1 MLGPRR
7 IDQLRDA
14 SRELFNLGVELPLSL
29 RGRIR
34 RTPFVS
40 QIRGLLGCRPRDCQ
54 RDDTPRR
61 LKVARSPAD
70 TPAGPSRMRPKHF
83 GPARRALAL
92 AGGGIVGGLYEVG
105 ALIALDSLFEDFH
118 SRDFDLF
125 VGTSA
130 GALVASLVANGVSP
144 RHIRETLESDR
155 STLPRLSGSRFLS
168 IPWADHLGTLP
179 RMLGALPGIARDVW
193 SNWRD
198 VLVLDTLASL
208 TRHLPNGLFSLD
220 GLEEY
225 VRQVLTSNGRSDE
238 FATLASRLLV
248 PATVLDT
255 GAIHVFGGTR
265 GERTPISRAVAA
277 SAAVPLLFQ
286 PVCIDGIDYIDGAIT
301 KTAHAGL
308 AIERGAQL
316 VVVVNPIRPLVLDR
330 PGTQLREGGALAVA
344 GQAMRIAFHRRL
356 REGLSRHRFEH
367 PEADVVLLEPYE
379 ADLELFDLPL
389 MTYTLRHEVV
399 RRGYRTTVKTIL
411 NDFERYR
418 AVFGRHGMTM
428 ASREDIERRAMRWS
442 SAAAR
447 KVA

>member
-1 MLGPRR
+1 
-7 IDQLRDA
+7 
-14 SRELFNLGVELPLSL
+14 
-29 RGRIR
+29 
-34 RTPFVS
+34 
-40 QIRGLLGCRPRDCQ
+40 
-54 RDDTPRR
+54 
-61 LKVARSPAD
+61 
-70 TPAGPSRMRPKHF
+70 MRPQHY

-105 ALIALDSLFEDFH
+105 ALIALDSLFDDFH

-144 RHIRETLESDR
+144 RHIRDTLESDR

-168 IPWADHLGTLP
+168 IPWRSHLGTLP
-179 RMLGALPGIARDVW
+179 RMLGALPGIAHDVW

-208 TRHLPNGLFSLD
+208 TRHLPHGLFSLD
-220 GLEEY
+220 GLEAY
-225 VRQVLTSNGRSDE
+225 VREVLTSNGRSDD
-238 FATLASRLLV
+238 FSRLASRLLI

-277 SAAVPLLFQ
+277 SAAVPLLFE
-286 PVCIDGIDYIDGAIT
+286 PVCIDGIDYVDGAIT

-316 VVVVNPIRPLVLDR
+316 VVVVNPIRPLVLDHA
-330 PGTQLREGGALAVA
+330 GTGMREGGALAIA
-344 GQAMRIAFHRRL
+344 GQAMRIALHRRL

-367 PEADVVLLEPYE
+367 PDADVILLEPYE
-379 ADLELFDLPL
+379 ADLKLFDLPL
-389 MTYTLRHEVV
+389 MTYSLRHEVV

-411 NDFERYR
+411 NDFDRFR
-418 AVFGRHGMTM
+418 AIFARHGMTM
-428 ASREDIERRAMRWS
+428 ASPEDIERRASRWS
-442 SAAAR
+442 STAR

>member
-1 MLGPRR
+1 M
-7 IDQLRDA
+7 
-14 SRELFNLGVELPLSL
+14 
-29 RGRIR
+29 
-34 RTPFVS
+34 
-40 QIRGLLGCRPRDCQ
+40 RPR
-54 RDDTPRR
+54 
-61 LKVARSPAD
+61 
-70 TPAGPSRMRPKHF
+70 HY

-105 ALIALDSLFEDFH
+105 ALMALDSLFDDFRT
-118 SRDFDLF
+118 RDFDLF

-130 GALVASLVANGVSP
+130 GAFITALVANGVSP
-144 RHIRETLESDR
+144 HRIRDTLESDR

-168 IPWADHLGTLP
+168 IPWMDHLGTVP
-179 RMLGALPGIARDVW
+179 RILGALPGVARDLW
-193 SNWRD
+193 ANWRD

-208 TRHLPNGLFSLD
+208 TRHLPHGLFSLD
-220 GLEEY
+220 GLEAY
-225 VRQVLTSNGRSDE
+225 VREVLTTDGRSDE
-238 FATLASRLLV
+238 FATLASRLLI

-265 GERTPISRAVAA
+265 GERTSISRAVAA

-286 PVCIDGIDYIDGAIT
+286 PVCIDGIDYVDGAIT

-316 VVVVNPIRPLVLDR
+316 VVVVNPVRPLVLDR
-330 PGTQLREGGALAVA
+330 AGTGMREGGALAIA
-344 GQAMRIAFHRRL
+344 GQAMRIALHRRL
-356 REGLSRHRFEH
+356 REGLARHRYEH
-367 PEADVVLLEPYE
+367 PEADIVLLEPYE

-411 NDFERYR
+411 NDFEHYR
-418 AVFGRHGMTM
+418 AVFRRHGMTM
-428 ASREDIERRAMRWS
+428 AAREDIERRASRWS
-442 SAAAR
+442 STAR